1 MSLHKQRIR
10 LIQALIAGNPAIFS
24 NGLHGTIQTEFS
36 EAYQV
41 RRVRSRQRRHLLQ
54 VVHSTRALD
63 SALRVFINYHGCT
76 SAQSLGGYLW
86 SLARHHSVSL
96 NSQLLTQDRR
106 RFQNSIVDIRN
117 RFLHE
122 AGSYPTTDNEIN
134 TLLAEM
140 QDCLVVVFRL

>member
-1 MSLHKQRIR
+1 MSLHKQRVR
-10 LIQALIAGNPAIFS
+10 LIQALIAGNPAISS
-24 NGLHGTIQTEFS
+24 NGLHSTIQTEFF

-41 RRVRSRQRRHLLQ
+41 CRVRSRQRRHLLQ
-54 VVHSTRALD
+54 VVHITRALD
-63 SALRVFINYHGCT
+63 SALSVFIDYHGCT
-76 SAQSLGGYLW
+76 SKHSLGGYLW
-86 SLARHHSVSL
+86 SLARHQSASL
-96 NSQLLTQDRR
+96 NNQLLPQDRR

-122 AGSYPTTDNEIN
+122 AGSYPTTDDEIN